1 MTRYLVRGRGRGGAG
16 ARAGAKA
23 DADADAKAEA
33 KANPEPD
40 LTRPHGAGVP
50 ERGVGLFYAA
60 AAVGEEERHNEAWR
74 GRGGAWG
81 ERMKASSRE
90 GRVLHLGRLALGAG
104 VHLGSAS
111 GKCRCAACVCRPQT
125 KGGEP
130 LCAGRFG
137 WDWKRL
143 GLRGGGWRRARG
155 HWRMALVVV
164 LGEGGTAR
172 KGRLHLGPQGCTRR

>member
-33 KANPEPD
+33 KANPNPD

-81 ERMKASSRE
+81 ERVKASSRE
-90 GRVLHLGRLALGAG
+90 GRVLHLGRLAGG
-104 VHLGSAS
+104 GRCAS
-111 GKCRCAACVCRPQT
+111 GKCIWEVQMCRMCVPPSN
-125 KGGEP
+125 KG
-130 LCAGRFG
+130 
-137 WDWKRL
+137 
-143 GLRGGGWRRARG
+143 RRAFECGALWVGLEEAWAPGRG
-155 HWRMALVVV
+155 VEAGKRSLAH
-164 LGEGGTAR
+164 GSCGGV
-172 KGRLHLGPQGCTRR
+172 G